1 MYTEPVFLL
10 CFCQLLVLHSVFGFF
25 LKASFDN
32 CNLISKVFFLSLAIN
47 IGFQKRKAC
56 LPIYLQSLL
65 LYPASPDCEFEED
78 MCDWEAQEGW
88 VLDKRKRVEGFEKS
102 GKMVLLCAVLRN
114 VVLIS

>member
-1 MYTEPVFLL
+1 MFLA
-10 CFCQLLVLHSVFGFF
+10 FF
-25 LKASFDN
+25 LKLLSTTVILFP
-32 CNLISKVFFLSLAIN
+32 KFFFLSLAIN